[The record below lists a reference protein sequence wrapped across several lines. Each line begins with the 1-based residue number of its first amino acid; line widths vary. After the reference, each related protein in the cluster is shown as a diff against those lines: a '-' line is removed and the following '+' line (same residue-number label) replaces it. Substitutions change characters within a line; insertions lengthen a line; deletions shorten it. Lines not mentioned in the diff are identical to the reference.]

1 MAGGTAREVGRRTRA
16 KEDGLNYPK
25 HTYTAVTLEPFQ
37 ILTRIYLHLICEYI
51 FYTFISP

>member
-16 KEDGLNYPK
+16 KEDGPNYPK